1 MGKQALQKKHFS
13 DALAV
18 QDAYNLSG
26 ILHLFLEAVQAIREE
41 VQSTDAIN
49 EHPITILYVD
59 KIKDLV
65 RLNDDK
71 VFDVYDKVK
80 TALELYEE
88 GVLR

>member
-1 MGKQALQKKHFS
+1 MEKQALQKKHFS
-13 DALAV
+13 AALAV
-18 QDAYNLSG
+18 QNACNLSG
-26 ILHLFLEAVQAIREE
+26 ILHSFLEAVQAIREE

-65 RLNDDK
+65 RINDDK
-71 VFDVYDKVK
+71 VFDAYNKIK

-88 GVLR
+88 GILE